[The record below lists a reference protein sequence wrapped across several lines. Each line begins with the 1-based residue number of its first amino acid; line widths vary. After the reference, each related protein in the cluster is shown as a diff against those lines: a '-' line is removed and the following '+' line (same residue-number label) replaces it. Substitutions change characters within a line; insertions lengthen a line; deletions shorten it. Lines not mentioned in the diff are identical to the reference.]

1 MTEKPTVTIERVDDI
16 SVLLASMDHLGLAE
30 LVDERFVPH
39 KNWDGVSLGKVLS
52 GWLTHILSEGDHRL
66 NQVQDWATKRP
77 ETMFQ
82 FGHSKD
88 HRPDLP
94 QVKVMLA
101 TLDPLGMPVAT
112 QVVAG
117 QKADDPLYIPAIDQV
132 RPAWGSVDCLY
143 VGDCKLMALAT
154 RAHLE
159 AGGDEYL
166 GPVSMVQVPQATL
179 DDYLKPVWTKE
190 QSLTVFDLLDL
201 PATIYTILAADSAN
215 PP

>member
-1 MTEKPTVTIERVDDI
+1 MCIRDRFEAALNKRTLRVYDLQPQRVRIDSSTANGHWHVTE
-16 SVLLASMDHLGLAE
+16 
-30 LVDERFVPH
+30 
-39 KNWDGVSLGKVLS
+39 DG
-52 GWLTHILSEGDHRL
+52 
-66 NQVQDWATKRP
+66 
-77 ETMFQ
+77 MFQ

>member
-1 MTEKPTVTIERVDDI
+1 MAYSNKCRVQSASGIGIRDQRSETGDWSSRFAHI
-16 SVLLASMDHLGLAE
+16 PVLLASMDHLGLAE

-39 KNWDGVSLGKVLS
+39 KNWDGVSLGKALS

-66 NQVQDWATKRP
+66 SQVQDWAAKRP

-82 FGHSKD
+82 FGHSKH

-132 RPAWGSVDCLY
+132 RPAWGSVDCCTW
-143 VGDCKLMALAT
+143 VTA
-154 RAHLE
+154 
-159 AGGDEYL
+159 
-166 GPVSMVQVPQATL
+166 S
-179 DDYLKPVWTKE
+179 
-190 QSLTVFDLLDL
+190 
-201 PATIYTILAADSAN
+201 
-215 PP
+215 